1 MKALFPLMVCSALA
15 VFPAQAMAQ
24 NGAPSG
30 GASAPKSSGAAEG
43 LADLAI
49 GQRAPEFQLP
59 GIDGRSYTL
68 RDFSEK
74 RLLLVAFIS
83 NHCPDSHA
91 AEKRLMALA
100 DEFAGKGLA
109 VVAINPNNPEG
120 LSLDELGYSKYN
132 DGFEDMKRYAA
143 EAGFRFPYL
152 YDGET
157 QNAAKAYGCLATPHL
172 FLFDEQRALRYKGQ
186 LDDSRYADPDTV
198 KASPAREA
206 VLALLEGR
214 PVAEAV
220 TKPHGCSTK
229 WLSKKGLV
237 ADKMEKWDKT
247 PVDVEE
253 IDAQGVAALRRNGTK
268 KFRLFNVWAT
278 WCLTC
283 VEEFPELVKTAR
295 KFGLRDFEFI
305 SLSVDEVEDAPKVKA
320 FLEKR
325 GAGLS
330 SKVKAS
336 VQQEGR
342 RTNSYVFRGAGPEE
356 LLKVLDPAAPGPI
369 PHSILVGPNGEVLWR
384 HTGEVDGEALRDRIL
399 EAMGVY
405 YRP

>member
-1 MKALFPLMVCSALA
+1 MKAILPLLFFTATSAL
-15 VFPAQAMAQ
+15 PILAQ
-24 NGAPSG
+24 NSPATSSVPGAKLG
-30 GASAPKSSGAAEG
+30 GLAEG
-43 LADLAI
+43 GADLAI
-49 GQRAPEFQLP
+49 GQRAPDFRLP
-59 GIDGRSYTL
+59 GIDDRSYAL
-68 RDFSEK
+68 RDFAEK

-157 QNAAKAYGCLATPHL
+157 QSTAKAYGCLATPHL
-172 FLFDEQRALRYKGQ
+172 FLFDEQRVLRYKGQ
-186 LDDSRYADPDTV
+186 LDDSRYADPVTV
-198 KASPAREA
+198 KATPARDA
-206 VLALLEGR
+206 VLAVLEGR

-229 WLSKKGLV
+229 WMSKKNLV
-237 ADKMEKWDKT
+237 AEKMEKWDKT

-253 IDAQGVAALRRNGTK
+253 IDAKGVATLRRNGTK

-305 SLSVDEVEDAPKVKA
+305 SLSVDEPEDAPKVKA

-330 SKVKAS
+330 SKLKAS

-342 RTNSYVFRGAGPEE
+342 RTNSYVFGGNGPEE
-356 LLKVLDPAAPGPI
+356 LLKVLDPMAPGPI
-369 PHSILVGPNGEVLWR
+369 PHSVLVGPRGEVLWR
-384 HTGEVDGEALRDRIL
+384 HTGEVDGEALREKIL
-399 EAMGVY
+399 EAMGPY
-405 YRP
+405 YLP